1 MAMKKYGI
9 IAAAAFMVCISVL
22 LSQGHG
28 YTISLTRN
36 YVEHYTSAAFVSLTT
51 DITETSYTIPYAQA
65 RVGGSGASYTYNG
78 RGFADDIIRNNYRL
92 DIDVAWS
99 EAVIRFYGESGY
111 SIPAGFGNVA
121 QGTSLSKVR
130 YDLSLIP
137 SYGQSGAAEIVFSI
151 RRYENNYG
159 DEYALQR
166 IQLKD
171 KYDQS
176 VFAWEGK
183 DGLKEYALNLNPLE
197 QYGIW
202 IESHGDFDSLGRSEG
217 FYASHVEMLLTVQEM
232 TYVPIPSSLLLFG
245 SSLVFWLVWRR
256 KAMAST

>member
-1 MAMKKYGI
+1 MKKYGI
-9 IAAAAFMVCISVL
+9 ISVAAFMVCISVL
-22 LSQGHG
+22 LSQTHG

-36 YVEHYTSAAFVSLTT
+36 YVEHYAGAAVVSSGAGSA
-51 DITETSYTIPYAQA
+51 ETCYDTPYAQA
-65 RVGGSGASYTYNG
+65 RVDRSAFAYAYNG

-111 SIPAGFGNVA
+111 SIPPGFGNVA

-137 SYGQSGAAEIVFSI
+137 GYGQSGAAEIVFSI
-151 RRYENNYG
+151 RRYKNNYG

-166 IQLKD
+166 ITLKD

-183 DGLKEYALNLNPLE
+183 DGLKEYALDLNPLE

-202 IESHGDFDSLGRSEG
+202 IESHGDFDSLISPSGL
-217 FYASHVEMLLTVQEM
+217 FASNVEMLISASEM

-245 SSLVFWLVWRR
+245 SSLVFGLVWRR